1 MDLWS
6 RWQDVASARPEAPA
20 LQLEDGTERS
30 HGRLLADARAFAAAL
45 AARGVGRGDRVALWL
60 GNREETVLAYLGSL
74 ALGAV
79 TVPMN
84 LAYRRQEVAHLL
96 ADAEPRL
103 LLLDA
108 DQQAVLDEIG
118 ADVTASVAVCRVEE
132 LAADAQAK
140 ALAAVDPTAATPPI
154 GADDLAMLLYT
165 SGTTGR
171 SKGAM
176 LTHDNLL
183 ATIEALQEAWRWQAS
198 DRLLLTLP
206 IFHTHGLVVG
216 LLTALLSGAAVRLRR
231 RFDAAAVLGELG
243 AGAATLFFGVPTM
256 YVRLVDA
263 LRGGAPRPRGVR
275 LFCSGSAPLPADV
288 LLAFREATGATIL
301 ERYGMTETGM
311 LLSNPHDGER
321 RAGTVGM
328 PLPGVSLRI
337 VDAGGADVADDQ
349 EGELVVRGRNVFAG
363 YWRDEEKT
371 RASFLVDD
379 AGRRWFRTGDV
390 GRRDLA
396 SGHVTLLGRSR
407 ELILRGGFNVY
418 PREVE
423 EALLAFP
430 GVREAAVVGRPHA
443 DWGEVPVAFV
453 ATDGELDEAALLGW
467 CGQQLAR
474 FKVPV
479 AVHRVDALP
488 RNAMG
493 KVQKDRLPAMP
504 VG

>member
-1 MDLWS
+1 
-6 RWQDVASARPEAPA
+6 
-20 LQLEDGTERS
+20 
-30 HGRLLADARAFAAAL
+30 
-45 AARGVGRGDRVALWL
+45 
-60 GNREETVLAYLGSL
+60 
-74 ALGAV
+74 
-79 TVPMN
+79 
-84 LAYRRQEVAHLL
+84 
-96 ADAEPRL
+96 
-103 LLLDA
+103 
-108 DQQAVLDEIG
+108 
-118 ADVTASVAVCRVEE
+118 
-132 LAADAQAK
+132 
-140 ALAAVDPTAATPPI
+140 
-154 GADDLAMLLYT
+154 
-165 SGTTGR
+165 
-171 SKGAM
+171 
-176 LTHDNLL
+176 
-183 ATIEALQEAWRWQAS
+183 
-198 DRLLLTLP
+198 
-206 IFHTHGLVVG
+206 
-216 LLTALLSGAAVRLRR
+216 
-231 RFDAAAVLGELG
+231 
-243 AGAATLFFGVPTM
+243 
-256 YVRLVDA
+256 
-263 LRGGAPRPRGVR
+263 VR
-275 LFCSGSAPLPADV
+275 LFCSGSAPLPAEV
-288 LLAFREATGATIL
+288 LLAFRELTGATIL

-311 LLSNPHDGER
+311 LLSNPYDGER

-337 VDAGGADVADDQ
+337 VDAEGADVADDQ

-371 RASFLVDD
+371 HASFLVDD

-423 EALLAFP
+423 ETLLAFP

-453 ATDGELDEAALLGW
+453 ATEGELDEAALLAW

-493 KVQKDRLPAMP
+493 KVQKDRLPSTA